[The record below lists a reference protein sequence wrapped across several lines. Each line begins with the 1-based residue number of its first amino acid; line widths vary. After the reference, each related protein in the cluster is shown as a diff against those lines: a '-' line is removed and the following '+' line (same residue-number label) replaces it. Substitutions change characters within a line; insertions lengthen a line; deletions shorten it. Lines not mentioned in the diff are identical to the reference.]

1 MNDSN
6 NSNDHPLNQSLYT
19 PCHALCC
26 SLFYGYSLIF
36 FSGYSA
42 KFDKI
47 ENLIPVLANCF
58 EESMSLFSTIP
69 DVTGQ
74 SFKILSSIIQCL
86 YSASEVLVQNSNM
99 PKEHLRCSILV
110 HLRKILEGFPFGLKN
125 DLTDKVS
132 LMSSLS
138 VSLIHA
144 HMNTV
149 NFLR

>member
-1 MNDSN
+1 
-6 NSNDHPLNQSLYT
+6 
-19 PCHALCC
+19 
-26 SLFYGYSLIF
+26 
-36 FSGYSA
+36 
-42 KFDKI
+42 
-47 ENLIPVLANCF
+47 
-58 EESMSLFSTIP
+58 MSLFSTIP

-74 SFKILSSIIQCL
+74 SFKILLSIIQCL

-132 LMSSLS
+132 LCLLSL
-138 VSLIHA
+138 SLIHA
-144 HMNTV
+144 HMNAV

>member
-1 MNDSN
+1 MLLSF
-6 NSNDHPLNQSLYT
+6 LWLY
-19 PCHALCC
+19 
-26 SLFYGYSLIF
+26 FDF

-132 LMSSLS
+132 LCFLSLS
-138 VSLIHA
+138 LSNTCTHE
-144 HMNTV
+144 HSQFFEMNRRSC
-149 NFLR
+149 LD